1 MGENSTKKKI
11 FAEGVTHEDLCDMF
25 ADLIAQSATNEPLT
39 AEQVILCQFLQRFRT
54 FIAMIDF
61 DSLCHL
67 FNYMFFYSKS
77 SPVVESKNLSDFL
90 GDVLD

>member
-1 MGENSTKKKI
+1 MGENEKKI

-25 ADLIAQSATNEPLT
+25 GKLIKQSATNEPLT
-39 AEQVILCQFLQRFRT
+39 AEQTVLCQFLQRFHI

-61 DSLCHL
+61 DSLRSL
-67 FNYMFFYSKS
+67 FNYMFFDSKS
-77 SPVVESKNLSDFL
+77 SPVVESKNLSDFW